1 MQGRLEEAVLELRH
15 TKGQVADLQIVVEK
29 GNQDLRDMKTQCKAK
44 QEQLKTDNLTT
55 SEELKAVRSQLDI
68 ATRDLSN
75 AMKDKESLEVCLMYI
90 YIYIYIYNSVA
101 T

>member
-1 MQGRLEEAVLELRH
+1 MQGRLEEAELELRH
-15 TKGQVADLQIVVEK
+15 TKGQVADLQIAVEK

-75 AMKDKESLEVCLMYI
+75 AMKDKESLEVCLMYM
-90 YIYIYIYNSVA
+90 YIYIYI
-101 T
+101 

>member
-1 MQGRLEEAVLELRH
+1 MQGRLEEAELELRH
-15 TKGQVADLQIVVEK
+15 TKGQVADLQIMVEK

-44 QEQLKTDNLTT
+44 QEQLMTDNLTT

-90 YIYIYIYNSVA
+90 YIYNSV
-101 T
+101 TT